1 MVTGPSTT
9 TAVQKAVGPV
19 VLLGPPGAGKGT
31 QAKRIAEHFG
41 IPQISTGD
49 ILRANV
55 AAGTEL
61 GKQAKSVMESGNL
74 VPDELLFGMV
84 SARVGE
90 ADCAR
95 GYILDGF
102 PRTLAQAEW
111 LDKFFQNQR
120 DAQLPP
126 VVVDIQVGYNELLGR
141 LTGRRTCPTCGR
153 IYNVHLSPP
162 KVEGLCD
169 VEGSKLVT
177 RKDDE
182 ETVIAERL
190 KAYERQTAPLTDY
203 YKSQGRLLILDGSRS
218 IDEVTSQAFQAI
230 EKAREKNVGQR

>member
-1 MVTGPSTT
+1 MEK
-9 TAVQKAVGPV
+9 TATAKAIGPV

-31 QAKRIAEHFG
+31 QAKRIAEHYG

-61 GKQAKSVMESGNL
+61 GKKAKSIMESGNL
-74 VPDELLFGMV
+74 VPDELLFDMV
-84 SARVGE
+84 SARIHE

-111 LDKFFQNQR
+111 LDKFLQNQQ
-120 DAQLPP
+120 DAQLAP

-182 ETVIAERL
+182 ESVIAERL

-203 YKSQGRLLILDGSRS
+203 YKSQGRLRVLDGSRP
-218 IDEVTSQAFQAI
+218 IDEVTTAAFAALD
-230 EKAREKNVGQR
+230 KAR

>member
-1 MVTGPSTT
+1 MVSTPT
-9 TAVQKAVGPV
+9 STQKAIGPI

-31 QAKRIAEHFG
+31 QAKRIAEHYG

-55 AAGTEL
+55 ASGTEL
-61 GKQAKSVMESGNL
+61 GKQAKAIMDRGEL
-74 VPDELLFGMV
+74 VPDTLVQDMV
-84 SARVGE
+84 AARMQQP
-90 ADCAR
+90 DCAR

-162 KVEGLCD
+162 KVNEVCD

-177 RKDDE
+177 RKDDQE
-182 ETVIAERL
+182 SVIAERL

-203 YKSQGRLLILDGSRS
+203 YKSQGRLRVLDGSRS
-218 IDEVTSQAFQAI
+218 VDEVTTQAFQAL
-230 EKAREKNVGQR
+230 EKAR